1 MAGHG
6 CELEILKSVC
16 NVHFSFVMLTIIL
29 QFHHRRNR
37 NHGCGGI
44 LLVDGL

>member
-1 MAGHG
+1 MDVSWKPSNQLGMYTCFFA
-6 CELEILKSVC
+6 
-16 NVHFSFVMLTIIL
+16 MLTNIL

-37 NHGCGGI
+37 NHGCGSI